1 VVESGPPE
9 LFDVQASGPLDETET
24 TTATQS
30 GDIAKEWYAAVG
42 NYTKGEVTFKVFAIC
57 E

>member
-1 VVESGPPE
+1 MVQSGPVE
-9 LFDVQASGPLDETET
+9 FMIVHASGPLDETGT

-30 GDIAKEWYAAVG
+30 SDIAKQWYAAVG
-42 NYTKGEVTFKVFAIC
+42 VVANEVTFKVFAIC